1 MLENNLCGMIFLKT
15 NSEAL
20 IRKKID
26 HYRKE
31 EKEWWVSHQVLYEKN
46 KYIYNMSEYV
56 IEKKKKRV

>member
-1 MLENNLCGMIFLKT
+1 MIFLKT

-31 EKEWWVSHQVLYEKN
+31 EKEWWVSHQVLYEKISI
-46 KYIYNMSEYV
+46 YIYNMSEYV
-56 IEKKKKRV
+56 IEKKKRV

>member
-1 MLENNLCGMIFLKT
+1 MIFLKT

-31 EKEWWVSHQVLYEKN
+31 EKEWWVSHQVLYEKISI
-46 KYIYNMSEYV
+46 YIYNMSEYV
-56 IEKKKKRV
+56 IEKKKKESNQFNHK

>member
-1 MLENNLCGMIFLKT
+1 MLENNLCVMIFLKT

-31 EKEWWVSHQVLYEKN
+31 EKEWWVSHQVLYEKISI
-46 KYIYNMSEYV
+46 YIYNMSEYV
-56 IEKKKKRV
+56 IEKKKRV